1 MTPGKPVN
9 GRVSAL
15 RLPRPARLLGGSEEP
30 EVTPG
35 ADWWSEYG
43 GRLDEATGEIQLPV
57 PTFAPCP
64 YEECP
69 ECAKGAG

>member
-1 MTPGKPVN
+1 MAPGKPVN

-15 RLPRPARLLGGSEEP
+15 GLPQLVRLLDGSEEP
-30 EVTPG
+30 EVAPR

-43 GRLDEATGEIQLPV
+43 GWLDDVTGKVRFPV

-64 YEECP
+64 YEGCP
-69 ECAKGAG
+69 ECVKGAG

>member
-1 MTPGKPVN
+1 MASGKPGSGCVC
-9 GRVSAL
+9 AL
-15 RLPRPARLLGGSEEP
+15 DLPQPVRLLDGSEEP

-43 GRLDEATGEIQLPV
+43 GRPDEATGEIQILV
-57 PTFAPCP
+57 PTFPPCP
-64 YEECP
+64 HGNCP